1 MHAGPRGGRC
11 QPWPTFSAT
20 FLKQVDTHFNFPPDP
35 PPCKQSSS
43 SVCGCS
49 LAGQVVGSPPR
60 TWTDRCAR
68 SALGLRFPK
77 LAGLDLLAQSLP
89 DHKHLNVHSFLHPER
104 AYLDQLSYTRKT
116 EPVSISHLRWALN
129 DLFFRS
135 LEGWVYCLYSL
146 MRKQAA
152 NRWIRYITVPRR
164 CAVWKTVVF
173 LAEEQR
179 EYTGMFCEKPLINR
193 FVSSKST
200 LHP

>member
-1 MHAGPRGGRC
+1 MQPRGRGGGL
-11 QPWPTFSAT
+11 T
-20 FLKQVDTHFNFPPDP
+20 
-35 PPCKQSSS
+35 
-43 SVCGCS
+43 
-49 LAGQVVGSPPR
+49 PR
-60 TWTDRCAR
+60 TWTDRCAQ
-68 SALGLRFPK
+68 SALGLRFLK
-77 LAGLDLLAQSLP
+77 LSGLDLLAQSLP
-89 DHKHLNVHSFLHPER
+89 EHRHLNLHSFLHPER
-104 AYLDQLSYTRKT
+104 AYLDQLRYTLKT

-152 NRWIRYITVPRR
+152 NGWIRYITVPRR

-200 LHP
+200 LHL